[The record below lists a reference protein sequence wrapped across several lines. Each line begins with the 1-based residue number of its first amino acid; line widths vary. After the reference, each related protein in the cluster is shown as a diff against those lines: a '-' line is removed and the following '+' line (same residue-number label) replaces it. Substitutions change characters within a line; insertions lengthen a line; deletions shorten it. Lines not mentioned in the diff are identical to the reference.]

1 MLIVAIAL
9 FEILGAISRQ
19 VHARVVGAD
28 QLLLIQEPN
37 RELQVLPRAS
47 DHSLEL
53 TQIDTWV
60 VRLTARDQ
68 KRTKT
73 YHALEDLNLDYDAAK
88 EKAEAWIEQT
98 THTAV
103 RKVKRGTVR
112 AALEAY
118 LADLIKHNRAGRLDR
133 TINRQV
139 RSVVAALNRALE
151 LGHVGNP
158 LAWKLKKLSDDTE
171 DTNETAV
178 LGPDGVKKDD

>member
-1 MLIVAIAL
+1 VTAAGVSASHEGLRGLQSGGFLSGCLGSRARSVKSDRGTDKGVA
-9 FEILGAISRQ
+9 LGFR
-19 VHARVVGAD
+19 RG
-28 QLLLIQEPN
+28 P
-37 RELQVLPRAS
+37 
-47 DHSLEL
+47 
-53 TQIDTWV
+53 DTWV